1 MTIKSKLTK
10 KERITVTN
18 LVTNI
23 LDIYKDFYITKNN
36 LRLFIKDN
44 LDILFQDLK
53 KGDKVT
59 FNDKGLIVVCGFS
72 DKANRKYI
80 KILTENLETANELL
94 KEIITK
100 FNDIQLYVKLK
111 KNNPV
116 LKVFY
121 DNKFYFNGD
130 RGREILLVRN
140 SEKINA

>member
-53 KGDKVT
+53 KGDKVA